1 MEITTQQLSQRSA
14 RGSSRIRRFVRWTPE
29 ERIALYCRVW
39 GPSWDPALIGL
50 ADDFASGYIQ

>member
-1 MEITTQQLSQRSA
+1 MATSTQQLSQRST
-14 RGSSRIRRFVRWTPE
+14 RRSTRHRCFLPWTPQ
-29 ERIALYCRVW
+29 ERIALYRRVW